1 MPKPNSTMSSRRSHP
16 LGYLIAPVLLIAAML
31 VIFLTTNLAH
41 WLTLTER
48 NLLAQPWRI
57 FTTHLVHLNSTHLAA
72 NCIALLAI
80 AIIFRDHVKGRLLIN
95 VMLISAL
102 AATLVPVLLA
112 QDYAFIGLS
121 GVLHGIVV
129 YGGLLIMRTQRQIG
143 VAILLVVIVKL
154 VIDLMLAGTENVWL
168 GAEVAYLCHVGGAI
182 GGALAV
188 PSLRRKPIDVITVKR
203 R

>member
-1 MPKPNSTMSSRRSHP
+1 MQKSDSTLQPRLSYRLRFLS
-16 LGYLIAPVLLIAAML
+16 APCL
-31 VIFLTTNLAH
+31 VIAVMLAIFFVPDIKP
-41 WLTLTER
+41 WLVLTE
-48 NLLAQPWRI
+48 NGVLSQPWRI
-57 FTTHLVHLNSTHLAA
+57 FTTHLVHLNSTHLAV

-112 QDYAFIGLS
+112 QDYAFVGLS

-129 YGGLLIMRTQRQIG
+129 YGGLLIMRTQRPIG

-188 PSLRRKPIDVITVKR
+188 PGLRRKPIDVIKAKR
-203 R
+203 Q